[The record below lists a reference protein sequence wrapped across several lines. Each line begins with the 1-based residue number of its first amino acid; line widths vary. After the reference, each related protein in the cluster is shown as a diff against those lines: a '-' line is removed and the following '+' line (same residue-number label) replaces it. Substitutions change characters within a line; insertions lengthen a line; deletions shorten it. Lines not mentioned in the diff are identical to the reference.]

1 MTMRKNFRRSFDALP
16 DVFAFIDSFFDQES
30 IDRSSLFAINF
41 AAEELFTN
49 MVKYNPGGRGDIGI
63 ELATNGNVITVQIT
77 DQADHPFDVTAAPDV
92 DIDRPLAERR
102 PGGLGLHLIRRMVDR
117 VEYDHRD
124 GQSRVTFE
132 KRYGV
137 EDV

>member
-1 MTMRKNFRRSFDALP
+1 MRKTFRRSFDVLP
-16 DVFAFIDSFFDQES
+16 DVFAFVDGFFEQES
-30 IDRSSLFAINF
+30 IDRSLLFAINF
-41 AAEELFTN
+41 ATEELFTN

-63 ELATNGNVITVQIT
+63 ELSSKDSVITVQIT
-77 DQADHPFDVTAAPDV
+77 DQADRPFDVTAAPDV
-92 DIDRPLAERR
+92 DVGRPLAERQ
-102 PGGLGLHLIRRMVDR
+102 PGGLGLHLIRKMVDR
-117 VEYDHRD
+117 IEYDHRD